1 MILGIVIGILIGGL
15 VGVSLMAI
23 LSMSKDITICD
34 EPEVSLSQED
44 KFIIIEDIDK
54 DNNTEKQ
61 KEC

>member
-1 MILGIVIGILIGGL
+1 MILGIIIWVLIGGL

-23 LSMSKDITICD
+23 LSMSKDIAICD
-34 EPEVSLSQED
+34 EPEISLDQED

>member
-1 MILGIVIGILIGGL
+1 MILGIIIGVLISGL

-23 LSMSKDITICD
+23 LNMSKDITICD
-34 EPEVSLSQED
+34 EPEISLDQED

>member
-34 EPEVSLSQED
+34 EPEISLDQED
-44 KFIIIEDIDK
+44 KFIIIKDIDK

>member
-15 VGVSLMAI
+15 VGVSLMTI

-34 EPEVSLSQED
+34 EPEVSLDQED